1 MEDLTPGRA
10 DEAAAGT
17 TEDALR
23 HDEVDLSSLV
33 GEAALEFD
41 AVAFERGCS
50 IDSEVA
56 GDIVVRGDA
65 NQPDRVAGPFLTT
78 PPSTRSATA

>member
-1 MEDLTPGRA
+1 MKGLVEDLLTLARA

-33 GEAALEFD
+33 DEAALEFD
-41 AVAFERGCS
+41 AVAFSLGYEMS
-50 IDSEVA
+50 YTSMLHMLQLA
-56 GDIVVRGDA
+56 GIRCTDA
-65 NQPDRVAGPFLTT
+65 SKTEE
-78 PPSTRSATA
+78 